1 MPLLQYFGWVGS
13 FLVAALLAATWY
25 LPALPAPRTDVPL
38 DQKIHI
44 RIHTDHKWPERIVF
58 DTVSP
63 PIASGEAKAESSAEI
78 AENANAA
85 EAGRRSSDAFA
96 KMAPVAVRLCFR
108 PPCPLVRA
116 PQRNDAP
123 REKGRSV
130 QNGPRVLLAA
140 PGGST
145 SPNPFHRP
153 RGKS

>member
-1 MPLLQYFGWVGS
+1 MPLLQYLAWVGS

-44 RIHTDHKWPERIVF
+44 RIHTDHKWPERVVL
-58 DTVSP
+58 DTASSP
-63 PIASGEAKAESSAEI
+63 TASGETRDETGDAIAGNSTPTKVTRRLSDTFAE
-78 AENANAA
+78 
-85 EAGRRSSDAFA
+85 
-96 KMAPVAVRLCFR
+96 MAPVGARPRFR

-116 PQRNDAP
+116 PQRNDTP
-123 REKGRSV
+123 PEKGRPV
-130 QNGPRVLLAA
+130 QNGPRVLLAS
-140 PGGST
+140 PRGST